1 MVLRAPRPHYTL
13 EELVAAMRPED
24 EPEVLD
30 DVNAPPSGA
39 ELL

>member
-1 MVLRAPRPHYTL
+1 MIRAKRPHYTL
-13 EELVAAMRPED
+13 EELVAAIRPED

-30 DVNAPPSGA
+30 DVNVPPSGD